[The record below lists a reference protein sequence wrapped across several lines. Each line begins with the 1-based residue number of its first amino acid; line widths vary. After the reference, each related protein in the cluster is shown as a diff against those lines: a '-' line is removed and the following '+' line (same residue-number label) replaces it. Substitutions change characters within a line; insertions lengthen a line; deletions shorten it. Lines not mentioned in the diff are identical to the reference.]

1 MSNTPISPHS
11 KLVEEAVRA
20 VGSRDKVAKLYT
32 PPLSRQAISKWIKRG
47 WIVDQHSFRVRIFA
61 KAAGVPRSVLNPDF
75 AE

>member
-47 WIVDQHSFRVRIFA
+47 YGPSDRVRIFA
-61 KAAGVPRSVLNPDF
+61 KAAGVPRTVLNPDF

>member
-47 WIVDQHSFRVRIFA
+47 YVPSDRVRIFG

>member
-1 MSNTPISPHS
+1 MSNVPISPHS

-32 PPLSRQAISKWIKRG
+32 PPISRQAISKWIKRG
-47 WIVDQHSFRVRIFA
+47 YVRILA
-61 KAAGVPRSVLNPDF
+61 KAAGVPRCILNPDF

>member
-47 WIVDQHSFRVRIFA
+47 YVPSDPVRIFA

>member
-11 KLVEEAVRA
+11 KLVEAAVRA

-47 WIVDQHSFRVRIFA
+47 YVPSDRVRIFA

>member
-32 PPLSRQAISKWIKRG
+32 PPLSRQAISQWIPRG
-47 WIVDQHSFRVRIFA
+47 YVPSDRVRSLA